1 MKWRLALSLVRLR
14 EEVNSR
20 WPQRSKDSDGTIGD
34 ERHQAERTSD
44 HNPWIKDPG
53 GPNVVTA
60 LDLTHDPD
68 GGFDSYAFAEWCRLQ
83 RDRRVKYIISNRKIM
98 SGSAGPQPW
107 VWRKYSGSNPHDHH
121 VHISV
126 KADKTEYDNGGLW
139 HIQGAVFPNHTEPKA
154 QPVPATIRRGM
165 EGHVVELAQKPLGLV
180 VDGIFGRKTEVAV
193 QEFQLAHGLHADGI
207 VGPQTW
213 KALLA

>member
-1 MKWRLALSLVRLR
+1 MQWRLALSLVRLR

-20 WPQRSKDSDGTIGD
+20 WPNRKKDSDGAVGD
-34 ERHQAERTSD
+34 AAHASRSSD
-44 HNPWIKDPG
+44 HNPWITDQG
-53 GPNVVTA
+53 GANVVSA
-60 LDLTHDPD
+60 IDITHDPD
-68 GGFDSYAFAEWCRLQ
+68 GGFDSYAFAEWLRL
-83 RDRRVKYIISNRKIM
+83 RKDRRIKYVISNRKIM

-126 KADKTEYDNGGLW
+126 KADKLEYDNGSLW
-139 HIQGAVFPNHTEPKA
+139 GIQGAVFPEHDEPKT
-154 QPVPATIRRGM
+154 QTVPATIRRGM
-165 EGHVVELAQKPLGLV
+165 KGHVIEMAQKPLGLTI
-180 VDGIFGRKTEVAV
+180 DGIFGRKTEAAV
-193 QEFQLAHGLHADGI
+193 KEYQLKHGLHVDGI